1 MGGRERNMIIIKLN
15 LLETRNPTGN
25 SKKITENSQ
34 EGEFPVPDIKS
45 FTKHYNNNSVLLV
58 PESRQ
63 TY

>member
-1 MGGRERNMIIIKLN
+1 MAGRERNIITKLN
-15 LLETRNPTGN
+15 SLETRNPTGN

-34 EGEFPVPDIKS
+34 EGEFPLPGIKP
-45 FTKHYNNNSVLLV
+45 FIKHYNNNSVLLV